1 MYIAAGYLMR
11 MLKAIL
17 PAVLCMGLVAACV
30 SPAPALRDDGTA
42 TISGR
47 DTAGLSTPDAE
58 RQVLLEAA
66 SITVDHGYQ
75 YFQILDPRGYG
86 ALPRIRPGADV
97 SIKVVAD
104 GGAGRSGLWDAK
116 KILTAGPA
124 VVSTGS
130 AAPAG
135 ATPAPYRAQPAAQGL
150 GQPHCTAYG
159 CEW

>member
-1 MYIAAGYLMR
+1 
-11 MLKAIL
+11 MLKVIF
-17 PAVLCMGLVAACV
+17 PVVLCIGLLGACA

-47 DTAGLSTPDAE
+47 DTAGLAAPDAE

-75 YFQILDPRGYG
+75 YFRILDSQGYG
-86 ALPRIRPGADV
+86 ALSRIRPGADV
-97 SIKVVAD
+97 NIKVVAD
-104 GGAGRSGLWDAK
+104 GFAGGSAIWDAR
-116 KILTAGPA
+116 KILTEGPA
-124 VVSTGS
+124 VASTGS

-135 ATPAPYRAQPAAQGL
+135 ATPSPYQGQRPAQGQL
-150 GQPHCTAYG
+150 GRPHCTAYG